1 MTNGISPKY
10 LTHLIPQPQAQPYAL
25 RNRVDVPVIPCTT
38 QVSASSF
45 LPLTIR
51 QWNSLP
57 EVIRNTPT
65 LSEFKSN
72 LNQKN
77 QRNHSA
83 FLYNVGSR

>member
-25 RNRVDVPVIPCTT
+25 RNRADVPVIHCTT

-51 QWNSLP
+51 QWNSLL
-57 EVIRNTPT
+57 EDIRNTPT
-65 LSEFKSN
+65 RIESKSK
-72 LNQKN
+72 LNTKSKKQK
-77 QRNHSA
+77 
-83 FLYNVGSR
+83 